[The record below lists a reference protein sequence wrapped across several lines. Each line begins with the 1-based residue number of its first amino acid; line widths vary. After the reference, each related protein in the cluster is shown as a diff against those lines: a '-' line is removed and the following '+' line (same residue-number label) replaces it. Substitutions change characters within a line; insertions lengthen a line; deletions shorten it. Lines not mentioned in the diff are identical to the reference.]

1 MTKAV
6 DFDWQVRKQNH
17 DKKNLNYLF
26 TTTVRRRLEY
36 FTNVVKAKIFF
47 WGNILGK
54 LRTVYITTS

>member
-17 DKKNLNYLF
+17 DKKNSNYLF

-36 FTNVVKAKIFF
+36 FTNVVKAKI
-47 WGNILGK
+47 ILGK
-54 LRTVYITTS
+54 LRTVFITTS

>member
-6 DFDWQVRKQNH
+6 DFDWQVRNQNH
-17 DKKNLNYLF
+17 DKKNLINNLF

-47 WGNILGK
+47 GGI
-54 LRTVYITTS
+54 I